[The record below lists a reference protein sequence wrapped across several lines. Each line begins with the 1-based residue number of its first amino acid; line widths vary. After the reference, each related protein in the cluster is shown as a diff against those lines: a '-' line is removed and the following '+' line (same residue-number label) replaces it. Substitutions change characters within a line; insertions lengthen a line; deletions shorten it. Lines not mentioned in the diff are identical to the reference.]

1 MDRELLFLVKTIR
14 STGVCSVVLRPIR
27 VRVHFVLC
35 ATRASRP
42 VNLPMH
48 QFVQGCL
55 ASIIKNLSPKNKTS
69 LIAQAKG
76 IVADDLQLGNARPLV
91 RGDFQQ
97 KRPCDGDRR
106 GMAWSFSRC
115 RISLADSLSH

>member
-35 ATRASRP
+35 ATRASRR

-76 IVADDLQLGNARPLV
+76 VPTILSPDRGGRSPVGKRSPSGSQRLPAKGLVTVTVAVWHGV
-91 RGDFQQ
+91 
-97 KRPCDGDRR
+97 
-106 GMAWSFSRC
+106 
-115 RISLADSLSH
+115 